1 MKDLKI
7 ITKSV
12 GNALIVRH
20 TGNFDFDLDNITE
33 DLIQEYVQTRS
44 HHIVLDMKAVVKFP
58 SAAINRLVKILRT
71 VDGAGGKL
79 YLVNVPE
86 KVLKILSMV
95 NIVGRFTLYH
105 SEDEI
110 AAIHGEQGAAADIT
124 ETAEPSRPSITFSSS
139 AAGYHH
145 TIQVTGAFVDGAE
158 TDALADTVNDAIN
171 RGARNITLDLQE
183 TFVFDSI
190 SVGQL
195 LALSQRCQ
203 DKGVTFRVINANEI
217 VAHVL
222 NENEVSKALGL

>member
-7 ITKSV
+7 MTKTV

-20 TGNFDFDLDNITE
+20 TGSFDFDLDNLTE
-33 DLIQEYVQTRS
+33 ELIQDLVETRAK
-44 HHIVLDMKAVVKFP
+44 HIILDMKAVVKFP

-105 SEDEI
+105 SEEEV
-110 AAIHGEQGAAADIT
+110 AAIHGNAEQNSNPPDKDAAL
-124 ETAEPSRPSITFSSS
+124 RPVVEFSKSLE
-139 AAGYHH
+139 GHH
-145 TIQVTGAFVDGAE
+145 HAILVSGVFVDGAN
-158 TDALADTVNDAIN
+158 TDALADEVKKSLNQ
-171 RGARNITLDLQE
+171 GARRITIDLE
-183 TFVFDSI
+183 KTEVLDSI
-190 SVGQL
+190 SVGL
-195 LALSQRCQ
+195 LLSLSQLCQ
-203 DKGVTFRVINANEI
+203 EKGVEFNVANANPI

-222 NENEVSKALGL
+222 NENEVGKSLGL